1 TIDNSASQGGNTAT
15 PGEYLVTI
23 TATDPSNN
31 TATTTV
37 TYTITNIPP
46 DAQDDEVTAPEDGLS
61 TGSVFADNGNGVD
74 QDTPPDTDPITVGQ
88 VDGDPANVGAP
99 TPGTNGGTFTINLD
113 GTYEFDPGTDF
124 QDLDDGETRV
134 TLITY
139 TIDDGNG
146 GTDTATVTVTVEGAN
161 DAPVIIDPN
170 DPFPNPND
178 PPVPAD
184 PNNVIPDVD
193 GFDSTSL
200 APLDV
205 SPYFYDVD
213 GDPLTLSL
221 DPATTPAWLTIDSNG
236 VISGTPPSDAS
247 QGGPAS
253 DGVYTITII
262 ATDDNGAEVTTN
274 VTFTI
279 VNVPPTTSGLPDDME
294 VAGNQYEVPTA
305 QAFNDPDGDVLT
317 YSATGLPNGLT
328 IDPVTGL
335 ISGQVDPAAVS
346 QSPNGDGFYIV
357 EVTAD
362 DGQGGTVTTSFELLI
377 TDPVNP
383 EMPGPLGPLPPD
395 GGPQAMPGTP
405 QSELIIDG
413 TVNTIG
419 SLGGNVGL
427 FDVDHPVTQALYQIS
442 PLSEA
447 LSLDANGHPVTE
459 AISWIEKTRQAL
471 ANGAGDGELANGLSY
486 FLGADMR
493 VADQSGD
500 VIIRTMVWQDMVFVE
515 AIGAGKDFEWELE
528 SLNGGSSPSWVDQY
542 GANLLALKVPANL
555 TDAELVLLGS
565 DRFGN
570 EIRLRISLHTLNGQL
585 DNVRLLS
592 NEQAQNFSGQLQALL
607 NKPISEARSLLL
619 NKI

>member
-1 TIDNSASQGGNTAT
+1 
-15 PGEYLVTI
+15 
-23 TATDPSNN
+23 
-31 TATTTV
+31 
-37 TYTITNIPP
+37 
-46 DAQDDEVTAPEDGLS
+46 
-61 TGSVFADNGNGVD
+61 
-74 QDTPPDTDPITVGQ
+74 
-88 VDGDPANVGAP
+88 ANVGAP